1 MAAATHAAAAGLPHQ
16 MRPNAAAFTARG
28 RAEQWRLG
36 CLALPGLLL
45 IGIVALAPIAW
56 LFWLSFRDADGATL
70 VHYRRLL
77 HPSYLITLKSTF
89 ALATY
94 VSLAAAIL
102 TMLLST
108 LLGTLAAYG
117 LHALRNRWS
126 VFALGVFILPL
137 VIPAILTAIGIFL
150 FYAQVG
156 LNNTLTGIVLA
167 HSALAIPLVVI
178 TVASGLKSYDMNQE
192 MVARSLGASRPRA
205 FLTITLPQIR
215 ISVISGALLAFISS
229 LDEVVIAL
237 FIAGGDKATLTRR
250 MLNALRDEIDPTI
263 ASISTLLIL
272 LSVLLLALSQ
282 LVQSRSRRTG

>member
-1 MAAATHAAAAGLPHQ
+1 MSGSAATETQISHRRRLWLYAWVGLIVLFLIAPS
-16 MRPNAAAFTARG
+16 
-28 RAEQWRLG
+28 
-36 CLALPGLLL
+36 LLV
-45 IGIVALAPIAW
+45 IP
-56 LFWLSFRDADGATL
+56 LSFSDSRYLAFPPPAWSMRWYVAYFGA
-70 VHYRRLL
+70 VEWRE
-77 HPSYLITLKSTF
+77 
-89 ALATY
+89 ATY
-94 VSLAAAIL
+94 VSFAAAII

-108 LLGTLAAYG
+108 VLGTLAAYG

-126 VFALGVFILPL
+126 ALAHGIFLLPL

-150 FYAQVG
+150 FYAQLG

-167 HSALAIPLVVI
+167 HSVLAIPLVVI
-178 TVASGLKSYDMNQE
+178 TVASSLRSYDMNQE

-215 ISVISGALLAFISS
+215 ISVISGALLAFITS

-250 MLNALRDEIDPTI
+250 MFNALRDEIDPTI

-272 LSVLLLALSQ
+272 FSVLLLALSQ
-282 LVQSRSRRTG
+282 IVQSRSREAG